1 MRDSLKSDLRGIA
14 KDLISRKQPTIFAM
28 KVQNREF
35 WKPKT
40 VLQWCE
46 PQGTPLTLQ

>member
-14 KDLISRKQPTIFAM
+14 NDLISKKQPTIFAM
-28 KVQNREF
+28 NVQPKDI

-40 VLQWCE
+40 VLKWCQ